1 MVTKRM
7 RQNLRGDEGFTLVEL
22 MTVSALFLIV
32 VAAGWMVLYSIE
44 KSSDSVSARQ
54 IATDESRTAIERTSR
69 ELRQGVEIVEGDGI
83 FAVANARDCE
93 FFADV
98 DQDGVPELVK
108 YVVTGSTLTRQVIHS
123 TSPAPSLLSQ
133 FTVVDPAQGMAK
145 SIDASWTGAMF
156 TYYSQETTAAP
167 AQVQTDATSEK
178 VSAVAIRIV
187 SKGRSGQQSVSADQ
201 TTWVKIRSV
210 WSNLN

>member
-1 MVTKRM
+1 MVTPRM
-7 RQNLRGDEGFTLVEL
+7 RQTLRGDEGFTLVEL
-22 MTVSALFLIV
+22 MTVCALFLVV

-54 IATDESRTAIERTSR
+54 IATDEARTAIERTSR
-69 ELRQGVEIVEGDGI
+69 ELRQGVEILENDGI
-83 FAVANARDCE
+83 FAVANPRDCE

-123 TSPAPSLLSQ
+123 PSPAPSDVSQ
-133 FTVVDPAQGMAK
+133 FTVVDPAQVMAK
-145 SIDASWTGAMF
+145 SIDASWTAAVF
-156 TYYSQETTAAP
+156 TYYSNETP
-167 AQVQTDATSEK
+167 PQVETNATSDQ
-178 VSAVAIRIV
+178 VSAVQIEIV
-187 SKGRSGQQSVSADQ
+187 CKGRSGQESVTVDQ
-201 TTWVKIRSV
+201 KTWVKIRSV